1 MGARWIGLLAL
12 LVLGLATA
20 PAAADAPLPTELVT
34 RIKTLDKG
42 GNPEA
47 RAGAHPDVFV
57 TEVLSA
63 SGITP
68 PKNRDLIIDFPAGMG
83 GDPASVPACPRAVFD
98 GVSSL
103 MQGCPPESQVGTLDI
118 TRLVD
123 GSEPPETYLDAEPI
137 AIYNLEPAPDEVIA
151 FGGSDPFG
159 RKKLRLSGRLRPGD
173 SRLEVRVEGIPQEGF
188 FIYDQ
193 AIGTKFTF
201 WGIPADHQEG
211 TSIPRRPLLTLPTRC
226 DGPLAIDLHLRPWTD
241 PEWMSG
247 PVDSGIPL
255 GGCGNL
261 PFSTKVDLELENP
274 SVDAPSGTAV
284 SLVLPQGSGDPDGLV
299 SSQAKSARVE
309 LPAGM
314 ALSPG
319 VADRLSTCSDAQLRQ
334 GQEGEPQCPPSSKV
348 GTVQIS
354 APQLREPLGG
364 NIYLGQER
372 PGDRFRLFITAS
384 GLGAEMKFVSSLRPD
399 PASGRIAAVFGELPQ
414 VSFSEMTMR
423 FDGGPRAL
431 LATPTGCG
439 EVSAEATATPYS
451 GGPAAKS
458 SDSVAISGR
467 CGAAAPFNPSFAAG
481 VSDPRGGRPTAFST
495 TITRRD
501 GEQLPARLQIQFPL
515 GLGASLGSVDLCPE
529 ADAAA
534 GTCPAASRVGA
545 AVADLGPGAEAARIE
560 GSVYLTGPYRR
571 APFGLAVAFKAKLGA
586 FDLGTLVVRGGL
598 DADPESG
605 QISANIDALPQ
616 SFEGMPVRFQT
627 LGLDIDRPG
636 FMRNPTSC
644 AKSSIE
650 AAMTSSLGAKARP
663 SAPFRVRDCIGLPFK
678 PAFEL
683 GLTGRS
689 ELHAGGRPGM
699 TLSGRVPSAGANLR
713 GVEVV
718 LPRIAKFD
726 SSKLVAICA
735 RADAAAGRCPKASQ
749 VGTASARTP
758 MLREPLK
765 GSLYAVQPKGNRT
778 PDVWI
783 ELKGSGLEV
792 RLRGETSTAKG
803 RVMTRL
809 VDLPDFTMSSFQMR
823 FGGGAH
829 GVFKLKSS
837 PCRAGRKGL
846 LAPIEIEGQNLALRQ
861 IDAQAKVTG
870 GCGKTT

>member
-1 MGARWIGLLAL
+1 MALLAL
-12 LVLGLATA
+12 GVAAA
-20 PAAADAPLPTELVT
+20 PAAADRPLPADIVVAL
-34 RIKTLDKG
+34 KALDKG
-42 GNPEA
+42 GNPEL
-47 RAGAHPDVFV
+47 RAGAHPDTFV
-57 TEVLSA
+57 TEIQV
-63 SGITP
+63 P
-68 PKNRDLIIDFPAGMG
+68 PGGEPAMTRDLTIAFPAGMS
-83 GDPASVPACPRAVFD
+83 GDPGAVPACSREVFD
-98 GVSSL
+98 AGSACS
-103 MQGCPPESQVGTLDI
+103 PASQVGMFEV
-118 TRLVD
+118 TRLVTE
-123 GSEPPETYLDAEPI
+123 GEPPEPQVRIEPLV
-137 AIYNLEPAPDEVIA
+137 IYNLEPAPDEVIA
-151 FGGSDPFG
+151 FGAINLNGGFQ
-159 RKKLRLSGRLRPGD
+159 KFRLSGRLRPDD
-173 SRLEVRVEGIPQEGF
+173 SRLEVQIEGIPQPS
-188 FIYDQ
+188 ILSSPTV
-193 AIGTKFTF
+193 GTKFTF

-226 DGPLAIDLHLRPWTD
+226 GDPLEIGLRIREWTD

-870 GCGKTT
+870 GCGKPRQR